1 LFTDHPPLRLDPYA
15 SEVGMS
21 APSADF
27 SSWSQARLAEV
38 EQLLEQWVPAAAPAA
53 VTVRRV
59 VSERVCLSQNVWTE
73 PCAIHSMC
81 YLYEVRE
88 LVTSHY

>member
-1 LFTDHPPLRLDPYA
+1 VA
-15 SEVGMS
+15 EKAAAGAEEEV
-21 APSADF
+21 
-27 SSWSQARLAEV
+27 L
-38 EQLLEQWVPAAAPAA
+38 APAA